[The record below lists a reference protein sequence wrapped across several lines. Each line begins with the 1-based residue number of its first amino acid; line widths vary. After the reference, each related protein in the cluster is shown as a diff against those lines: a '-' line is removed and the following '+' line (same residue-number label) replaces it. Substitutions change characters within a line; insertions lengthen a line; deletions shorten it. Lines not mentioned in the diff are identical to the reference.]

1 MHIVAGSV
9 DQAREQWIQ
18 AAGRNRA
25 DLGLDQAR
33 AAATAEAQNYAPDS
47 SRAEQQRSAST
58 AGTRGASFAERMRQF
73 PARFAADRPADDA
86 VNDELP
92 AHDEWDDG
100 IDEHQDHDTP
110 TQSGPHL

>member
-1 MHIVAGSV
+1 VHIVAGSV
-9 DQAREQWIQ
+9 DEAREKWVQ

-33 AAATAEAQNYAPDS
+33 AAARNEARNYAAITEPE
-47 SRAEQQRSAST
+47 RRPEPAGEKRS
-58 AGTRGASFAERMRQF
+58 SFADRVRQISARLADDQTRDSVTVVDA
-73 PARFAADRPADDA
+73 PAAAD
-86 VNDELP
+86 
-92 AHDEWDDG
+92 EWDG